1 MLKNKT
7 EKTWVL
13 EKEKKQ
19 ANICKCSKPSLIS
32 QTCNS
37 LNPRS

>member
-13 EKEKKQ
+13 EKEKKNKQ
-19 ANICKCSKPSLIS
+19 TYANVPNLV
-32 QTCNS
+32 
-37 LNPRS
+37 